1 MSWGEWAQAER
12 RREKLNGK
20 PAYGRCC
27 RLLPAWRLTAMQEN
41 PTESQ
46 ENIVKLIHA
55 KNCAKCTSR
64 PHAKPPSC
72 REHQDPEDKHPIDY
86 TRSYEM
92 IVRSFLPLVQ
102 FSNAYRSHTFST
114 PHKVREVRKT
124 LKRRGKQGNPFF
136 VVVVFFILFSL
147 ILRGTGNHSSN
158 YEH

>member
-1 MSWGEWAQAER
+1 MR
-12 RREKLNGK
+12 
-20 PAYGRCC
+20 
-27 RLLPAWRLTAMQEN
+27 EN
-41 PTESQ
+41 PMESQ
-46 ENIVKLIHA
+46 ENMVKLIHA

-86 TRSYEM
+86 TCSYEM

-102 FSNAYRSHTFST
+102 FSNVYRSHTFST
-114 PHKVREVRKT
+114 PHKMREVRKT

-136 VVVVFFILFSL
+136 VCLFFILFSL
-147 ILRGTGNHSSN
+147 ILKGTGKHSSN